1 MIDMNMDG
9 AINSNQPM
17 DLVNNL
23 STSTHHN
30 DVKIWFKAARVQD
43 FPENGGA
50 CVRYKD
56 LQVAVF
62 NFSRRNEWYACQNLC
77 PHKMQ
82 MVLSRGMIGSH
93 LGEPKIACPFHKKTF
108 SLKTGECLNAEECNI
123 TVYPVRVENGYVH
136 IGFTA
141 CPSPPEISHTIIC

>member
-1 MIDMNMDG
+1 MDG
-9 AINSNQPM
+9 VINSNLAKPLLTM
-17 DLVNNL
+17 DLVNNV
-23 STSTHHN
+23 STQHN
-30 DVKIWFKAARVQD
+30 DIKVWFKAARVQD

-50 CVRYKD
+50 CVKYKD

-82 MVLSRGMIGSH
+82 MVLSRGMIGSQQ
-93 LGEPKIACPFHKKTF
+93 GEPKVACPFHKKTF

-123 TVYPVRVENGYVH
+123 TVYPIRIENGYVH
-136 IGFTA
+136 IGFKA
-141 CPSPPEISHTIIC
+141 

>member
-1 MIDMNMDG
+1 MDRV
-9 AINSNQPM
+9 INSNLVTTVSKM
-17 DLVNNL
+17 DLVNNI
-23 STSTHHN
+23 STQHN
-30 DVKIWFKAARVQD
+30 NIKVWFKAARVQD

-50 CVRYKD
+50 CVKYKD

-82 MVLSRGMIGSH
+82 MVLSRGMIGSIQ
-93 LGEPKIACPFHKKTF
+93 GEPKVACPFHKKTF

-123 TVYPVRVENGYVH
+123 TVYPVRIENGYVH

-141 CPSPPEISHTIIC
+141 

>member
-1 MIDMNMDG
+1 MDG
-9 AINSNQPM
+9 VINSNLAKPLLTM
-17 DLVNNL
+17 DLVNNV
-23 STSTHHN
+23 STQHN
-30 DVKIWFKAARVQD
+30 DIKVWFKAARVQD

-50 CVRYKD
+50 CIKYKD

-93 LGEPKIACPFHKKTF
+93 QGEPKVACPFHKKTF
-108 SLKTGECLNAEECNI
+108 SLKTGACLNAEECNI
-123 TVYPVRVENGYVH
+123 TVYPIRIENGYVH
-136 IGFTA
+136 IGFKA
-141 CPSPPEISHTIIC
+141 